1 MGHFEL
7 DVEFKVETNSATAIL
22 GPSGSGKTLILR
34 TIAGLTDPAEGRIY
48 IGGKPLYD
56 SSMNINKPPRHRR
69 AGFVFQDYALFPHL
83 TVAGNLAY
91 GFDGKKRAAETKV
104 SELVQL
110 LSLNG
115 LESRRPLQLS
125 GGQRQRVAIGRA
137 LASDPD
143 FLLLDEP
150 FSAVDAPT
158 RATLTEQLLELES
171 RVSVPTVL
179 VTHDLEEAHALAQ
192 MIVVL
197 DNGRLLQ
204 SGPTREVFRNPISP
218 RVGELLGVR
227 NMLSGRVA
235 KVGILA
241 TVEAAGMVMEV
252 EVSGLA
258 LDQPVI
264 AGVRPRDLQAFPEPT
279 GNALLVREVDAGTRR
294 TLVLQLQGGSHVYA
308 ELTREMDLKLG
319 QSTLPSQWQVS
330 VAPGGGF
337 VWPANGT
344 K

>member
-1 MGHFEL
+1 MKL
-7 DVEFKVETNSATAIL
+7 DFFLNFLWSFWLDGLYRGYWLRIL
-22 GPSGSGKTLILR
+22 
-34 TIAGLTDPAEGRIY
+34 TINWLCWLFI
-48 IGGKPLYD
+48 PL
-56 SSMNINKPPRHRR
+56 
-69 AGFVFQDYALFPHL
+69 FLFC
-83 TVAGNLAY
+83 V
-91 GFDGKKRAAETKV
+91 
-104 SELVQL
+104 
-110 LSLNG
+110 
-115 LESRRPLQLS
+115 
-125 GGQRQRVAIGRA
+125 
-137 LASDPD
+137 
-143 FLLLDEP
+143 
-150 FSAVDAPT
+150 
-158 RATLTEQLLELES
+158 
-171 RVSVPTVL
+171 
-179 VTHDLEEAHALAQ
+179 
-192 MIVVL
+192 
-197 DNGRLLQ
+197 LLQ
-204 SGPTREVFRNPISP
+204 VFRNPISP

-308 ELTREMDLKLG
+308 ELTREMDLRLG